1 VLWREGKFIDRYVF
15 PDGELIGSGTII
27 RAAQDQALEVQ
38 HSENLRLHYAATLR
52 DWNRNLVEH
61 WDECVA
67 EVGEGTARV
76 WGLYMAGSR
85 VGFER
90 DEVELHQVLATR
102 NHDDGRSDFPMRPDW

>member
-1 VLWREGKFIDRYVF
+1 MH
-15 PDGELIGSGTII
+15 
-27 RAAQDQALEVQ
+27 
-38 HSENLRLHYAATLR
+38 HSENLRLHYASTLR

-76 WGLYMAGSR
+76 WGLYLAGSR

-102 NHDDGRSDFPMRPDW
+102 NHEDGRSGFPLRPDW